1 MTDFKP
7 IVTTLSEVRDGDLHV
22 YRRPDG
28 TWSDPYG
35 RLAREPGDH
44 GRLPAVILDRAHPW
58 PDAPVIRVLSG
69 TVGGEEIP
77 PGTLAVRGLTS
88 ILGSSY
94 VLSTGWGVSEGSK
107 DDSITKWEALTPVP
121 HEALR
126 TLLDA
131 VRGMHLD
138 PDEETLLRSAW
149 SVLDEAERE
158 ARYCYQAYREWPE
171 TWSLKIDDGQHT
183 GWRTVTQYEYD
194 HCLPT
199 GHYPDCT
206 KKETP

>member
-7 IVTTLSEVRDGDLHV
+7 VVTTLSEVRDGDLHV

-88 ILGSSY
+88 SLTSILGSSY

-107 DDSITKWEALTPVP
+107 GDSITDWEALAPVP

-131 VRGMHLD
+131 ARGMHLD
-138 PDEETLLRSAW
+138 TDEETLLKLAW
-149 SVLDEAERE
+149 SVSVLDEAERE
-158 ARYCYQAYREWPE
+158 ARN
-171 TWSLKIDDGQHT
+171 D
-183 GWRTVTQYEYD
+183 
-194 HCLPT
+194 
-199 GHYPDCT
+199 
-206 KKETP
+206 

>member
-7 IVTTLSEVRDGDLHV
+7 VVTTLSEVRDGDLHV

-69 TVGGEEIP
+69 TVDGEEIP
-77 PGTLAVRGLTS
+77 PGTLAIRGLTS

-94 VLSTGWGVSEGSK
+94 VLSIGWGVSEGVK
-107 DDSITKWEALTPVP
+107 GDSITDWEALAPVP

-131 VRGMHLD
+131 ARGMHLD
-138 PDEETLLRSAW
+138 TDEETLLKLAW
-149 SVLDEAERE
+149 SVSVLDEAERE
-158 ARYCYQAYREWPE
+158 ARN
-171 TWSLKIDDGQHT
+171 D
-183 GWRTVTQYEYD
+183 
-194 HCLPT
+194 
-199 GHYPDCT
+199 
-206 KKETP
+206 